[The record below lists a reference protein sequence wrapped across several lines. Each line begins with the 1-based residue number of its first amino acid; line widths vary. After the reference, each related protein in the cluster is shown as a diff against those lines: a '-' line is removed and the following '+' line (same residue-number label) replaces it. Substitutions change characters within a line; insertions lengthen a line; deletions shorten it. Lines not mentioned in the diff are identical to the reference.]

1 MKIIGIDGSNL
12 LEGGGVTHLI
22 EIISNASPQKN
33 KFNKIIVWA
42 PKKTL
47 DKIVNT
53 AWIIKKESYFLN
65 KSFYYRLFWR
75 IFLLRIELIKNKCD
89 ILFTPGGSDSS
100 GFKPM
105 VTMCRNMLPF
115 ERDQALTYGVGF
127 KSFKFLLLKYFQ
139 SKTFFKSNGL
149 IFLTNYA
156 SNKVINE
163 IPSLK
168 NKSIIIPHGISNRF
182 FIYPRKTKHLFDSE
196 NRCKIIYVSKS
207 DPYKNHV
214 NLIKAVHLLNKSKHF
229 VELIL
234 IGPRGA
240 SALEVESLINEVDP
254 LRLFI
259 KNIGEISYESLNSYY
274 KVADIAVFASSCEN
288 MPNILLESMASG
300 LPIACSNMGPMPE
313 ILGENASYFNPNSI
327 DEIFSSIEGLINSP
341 KHREQ
346 LALKSYQ
353 LAKSYSWDVCAKNT
367 FDYLDY
373 ILINHKKNN

>member
-1 MKIIGIDGSNL
+1 MKIIGIDASNL
-12 LEGGGVTHLI
+12 LEGGGVTHLT
-22 EIISNASPQKN
+22 EFLLHSNPNKN
-33 KFNKIIVWA
+33 NFKKIIVWGA
-42 PKKTL
+42 DRTL
-47 DKIVNT
+47 RKIQNT
-53 AWIIKKESYFLN
+53 EWIEKRSNYLLN
-65 KSFYYRLFWR
+65 QNLFFRLFWR
-75 IFLLRIELIKNKCD
+75 LFIIKYELKKHNCD
-89 ILFTPGGSDSS
+89 ILFSPGGSDSS
-100 GFKPM
+100 GFQPM

-115 ERDQALTYGVGF
+115 ERDQALSYGVGF

-139 SKTFFKSNGL
+139 SKTFLKSNGL

-182 FIYPRKTKHLFDSE
+182 LIYPRPTKRLFDSE

-207 DPYKNHV
+207 DPYKHHV

-240 SALEVESLINEVDP
+240 SALEVESLINEIDP
-254 LRLFI
+254 MKSFI
-259 KNIGEISYESLNSYY
+259 KNIGGISYESLNSYY
-274 KVADIAVFASSCEN
+274 KLADIAVFASSCEN

-300 LPIACSNMGPMPE
+300 LPIACSNVGPMPE
-313 ILGENASYFNPNSI
+313 ILGENASYFNPNCI

-341 KHREQ
+341 KHREE
-346 LALKSYQ
+346 LALQSYQ
-353 LAKSYSWDVCAKNT
+353 LAKSYSWEVCAKNT

-373 ILINHKKNN
+373 ILKNFKNN